1 MNNSIDG
8 RQDRA
13 EERGSTNLMRL
24 FGQMVMLPFT
34 VFVQGIELFVK
45 TIQGM
50 QRATDE
56 GMNVM
61 VGGTTQA
68 PGTAPGDQSDL
79 TSSKTGSVTGG
90 VTKDGAATIHKEER
104 EMPDRNLSD
113 DMLKLV
119 RYKVLFVKRDYET
132 AFPERE
138 ELVPD
143 NMTDTAYTAWKIAEF
158 IQSLNMKETKIPAKW
173 GRQYPRN
180 EEHKPP
186 HRDNVTLFGFPEGDK
201 KWLRVYY
208 EVLDRY
214 VREDLQ
220 FEQEQLD
227 ALKDIAKAVREKPL
241 HKEAGK

>member
-90 VTKDGAATIHKEER
+90 VTKDDAATNLKEIIN
-104 EMPDRNLSD
+104 MSDKDLSNKD
-113 DMLKLV
+113 LLKLV
-119 RYKVLFVKRDYET
+119 RYKILFVKRDYEA
-132 AFPERE
+132 AFPEAE
-138 ELVPD
+138 ELVSDPMD
-143 NMTDTAYTAWKIAEF
+143 
-158 IQSLNMKETKIPAKW
+158 ET
-173 GRQYPRN
+173 G
-180 EEHKPP
+180 
-186 HRDNVTLFGFPEGDK
+186 
-201 KWLRVYY
+201 
-208 EVLDRY
+208 
-214 VREDLQ
+214 
-220 FEQEQLD
+220 
-227 ALKDIAKAVREKPL
+227 
-241 HKEAGK
+241 